1 MKPYLGVLLWV
12 GLMSAQNASH
22 WVYFGKDHR
31 LEYRADAH
39 GNRIVD
45 FPYAGYRGGGVRL
58 PNVPRALGLAAV
70 KGDNTV
76 RLQAAIDEVSS
87 RAPDAHGFRGAVAL
101 EAGVYEVAG
110 TVTIGAG
117 GVVLRGAGSEN
128 GGTTIRLTGAPHRF
142 LEIRGQGAWA
152 AEGNSA
158 AIVDP

>member
-45 FPYAGYRGGGVRL
+45 FSYAGYRGGGVRL

-70 KGDNTV
+70 KGDNTHG
-76 RLQAAIDEVSS
+76 S
-87 RAPDAHGFRGAVAL
+87 RRPSTKFPAVPRMPTA
-101 EAGVYEVAG
+101 
-110 TVTIGAG
+110 
-117 GVVLRGAGSEN
+117 
-128 GGTTIRLTGAPHRF
+128 
-142 LEIRGQGAWA
+142 
-152 AEGNSA
+152 SA
-158 AIVDP
+158 ARWRWRPAFTKWRAR